1 MKSSYNMSLRV
12 KRTRTNTTRKN
23 MGITKLKKCPRSRR
37 TGMESFK
44 INCGINLLNTIK
56 GAEETS
62 TDKDDFVNVSLH
74 LLTFQLPIY
83 ITLKSPTAIPRI

>member
-1 MKSSYNMSLRV
+1 MSLRV
-12 KRTRTNTTRKN
+12 KKTRTNTTRKN

-44 INCGINLLNTIK
+44 ISGGKNLLLGYHTIK

-62 TDKDDFVNVSLH
+62 TDKDDFVNVSLAK
-74 LLTFQLPIY
+74 LSDYNTPLTN
-83 ITLKSPTAIPRI
+83 